1 VKTKF
6 IGFALGIGLAA
17 FAAAPTA
24 SAQFHHGHG
33 GHGGPGGPFAQ
44 PAGFGNGQHDLQP
57 HWHTT
62 QTPFGNSA
70 WYGNGLHDLRPHG
83 HTVSPFNGVTS
94 YSNGPFRS
102 TQSYNGFPGGGYGG
116 YPAFG
121 GAYPAFGVNPG
132 NGGFRF
138 GLQFG
143 GW

>member
-1 VKTKF
+1 MKTKLL
-6 IGFALGIGLAA
+6 GFALGLGLAA
-17 FAAAPTA
+17 FAAAPSA
-24 SAQFHHGHG
+24 SAQFPHGRG

-62 QTPFGNSA
+62 QTPFGGYSY
-70 WYGNGLHDLRPHG
+70 YGNGLHDLRQHG

-102 TQSYNGFPGGGYGG
+102 TQSYNGFPGGFGG

-121 GAYPAFGVNPG
+121 GGYPGYGGGV
-132 NGGFRF
+132 RF
-138 GLQFG
+138 GLLFG